1 MMITARI
8 KRFLVFLILSR
19 VLSGIPVYAGNPQDL
34 IGDIDIDNMTEE
46 ELQELLD
53 KWIAEMEANSY
64 TDLFD
69 YSWSSWLYE
78 ISGNGI
84 LIKDPYMVTET
95 EFTAS
100 YNGVVYPVYQA
111 LHDLHTDMYEW
122 GTEYWAKG
130 GQYFF
135 IENDLGYDRLH
146 IAYILNGNVWRYSDA
161 VVVRKYYMEKGFSET
176 KEELIQKIQDRLD
189 QLEKEKEA
197 EKQENQ
203 DIPEPAKPARDTEK
217 VAVVFDPNRTG
228 ATISERTRVVS
239 VGDPYGDLPVPE
251 CPGYVF
257 QGWYLEEELG
267 TYRINAETVMDG
279 EYSVVKLLAH
289 WEQGLGSSEDNPVTV
304 SPDTVISKNDIDQ
317 PKDGIIREAESA
329 LPGKAGYTIYPSFNA
344 VNVSTSDK
352 KVAKAKINRKAGNV
366 TVKTK
371 KAGTAEIIVT
381 GSGGESQTYRVY
393 VEMPKVNKNALKVS
407 MATVSMNLTDYVTGV
422 KLLSPT
428 QTSSSDTSVATASG
442 NGTLT
447 ITGPGKTKISLY
459 FGKKKYKGTLKVKY

>member
-8 KRFLVFLILSR
+8 KRFLVFLILSL
-19 VLSGIPVYAGNPQDL
+19 VLSGIPVYAGSQYDL
-34 IGDIDIDNMTEE
+34 IMDLSNMTEE
-46 ELQELLD
+46 ELNALLN
-53 KWIAEMEANSY
+53 KLIEEGEANKY
-64 TDLFD
+64 TDYFD
-69 YSWSSWLYE
+69 ISYYGWIYIL
-78 ISGNGI
+78 SGNAI
-84 LIKDPYMVTET
+84 YLSDPNMVTET
-95 EFTAS
+95 EYTAS
-100 YNGVVYPVYQA
+100 YNGVDYPVFHA
-111 LHDLHTDMYEW
+111 LHDIRTTNYDF
-122 GTEYWAKG
+122 GKDYWAKG

-135 IENDLGYDRLH
+135 IENDIGYDRLH
-146 IAYILNGNVWRYSDA
+146 IAYISNGKVWRYSDA
-161 VVVRKYYMEKGFSET
+161 VVVRQYHYNEYGSSET
-176 KEELIQKIQDRLD
+176 ELIQQIMDRLD

-239 VGDPYGDLPVPE
+239 VGEPYGELPVPE

-329 LPGKAGYTIYPSFNA
+329 LPGKAGYTIYPSFNV

-352 KVAKAKINRKAGNV
+352 KVAKAKINRKTGDV

-371 KAGTAEIIVT
+371 KAGTAKIIVS

-393 VEMPKVNKNALKVS
+393 VETPKVNKNALKVS